1 MAVSKASKV
10 PPKNS
15 TKSSG
20 TTATPT
26 VSHPKSPAHQ
36 ATRRA
41 SSGRFVRAKSCARKD
56 KIIPAIASGIVKNP
70 VKHEMMTAMTE
81 SVKWLLM
88 QFAPFKLH
96 LQSSAL
102 RLSGVQTGL
111 FSCVWFSINFPLAA
125 KRA

>member
-10 PPKNS
+10 PPKNNTS
-15 TKSSG
+15 TSG
-20 TTATPT
+20 TTAIPA
-26 VSHPKSPAHQ
+26 VSHPKSPAHH

-41 SSGRFVRAKSCARKD
+41 SSDRFVRAKSCARKD
-56 KIIPAIASGIVKNP
+56 KIIPAIASGIVKKP
-70 VKHEMMTAMTE
+70 VKHEIITAMTE

-111 FSCVWFSINFPLAA
+111 FSGILFSINFPLAA